1 MFLKRRKQSCH
12 CVEVT
17 ALFVLSGV
25 AACGSGDDDWRII
38 VISAEGV
45 DESKLEYLPSEFV
58 EGGDEFVLVPFVI
71 ELDLLRHLR
80 EVKLSRVV
88 EAQE

>member
-1 MFLKRRKQSCH
+1 
-12 CVEVT
+12 VP
-17 ALFVLSGV
+17 SGV
-25 AACGSGDDDWRII
+25 AASGSDDDDWTII

-45 DESKLEYLPSEFV
+45 DESKLEYLPPEFV

-80 EVKLSRVV
+80 EVKISRVV
-88 EAQE
+88 EPQ